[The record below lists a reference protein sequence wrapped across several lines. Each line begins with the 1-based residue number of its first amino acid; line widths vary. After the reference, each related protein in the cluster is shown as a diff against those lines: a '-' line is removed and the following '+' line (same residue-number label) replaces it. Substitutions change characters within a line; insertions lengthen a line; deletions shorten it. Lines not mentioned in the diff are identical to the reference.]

1 MQSIDAYFVGY
12 QWFATELNLSGCEYI
27 TFAIIYG
34 FSQDGET
41 EFKGSLSYLE
51 KFTGASR
58 STIQRSLSK
67 LIEKKLIIKKQ
78 ETYNGVVF
86 PRYSINASEIS
97 RIREQ
102 SHHVQNEHPQVKMNT
117 PQVKMNTNN
126 IVDNIEEKKVIN
138 SSKDSLITKESDE
151 MKWIIPMVQPKSTA
165 RLKTSQTYSS
175 VFTEETRQ
183 TLTTQEEDSIEEAV
197 SGYVEMR
204 KAIKKPATAK
214 ALRLAISKAWSLSSH
229 SVSKFID
236 IIDQST
242 MNSWQG
248 VFPIREQGNARA
260 GNLPDYSDDEAIS
273 KEGFKT
279 V

>member
-1 MQSIDAYFVGY
+1 MDNNNYVCLQGWMVK
-12 QWFATELNLSGCEYI
+12 ELGLRNSELIIYSL
-27 TFAIIYG
+27 IYG
-34 FSQDGET
+34 FSQAEGT
-41 EFKGSLSYLE
+41 YFTGSLSYIAE
-51 KFTGASR
+51 WTGTTKR
-58 STIQRSLSK
+58 SVIDQLKRLQDRG
-67 LIEKKLIIKKQ
+67 LIEKEESFINNVKFCKYRYCKKALTFLTSSEESSRVVKKLHYPGEK
-78 ETYNGVVF
+78 TS
-86 PRYSINASEIS
+86 P
-97 RIREQ
+97 
-102 SHHVQNEHPQVKMNT
+102 
-117 PQVKMNTNN
+117 NN

-151 MKWIIPMVQPKSTA
+151 MKWIIPMVQPKSTT

-204 KAIKKPATAK
+204 KVIKKPATAK

-229 SVSKFID
+229 SVSKFIE

-260 GNLPDYSDDEAIS
+260 GNLPDYSDDDAIS